1 MLGPQKK
8 VLWYPHT
15 PLPYNPYPLFQ
26 VHNFSLG
33 NETSNLAI
41 FVPLF
46 VSERNVK
53 EVDKRE
59 ADVPVGGKDLS
70 LVKAKELKGQ
80 GLAAFQ
86 HPVKVVK

>member
-1 MLGPQKK
+1 M
-8 VLWYPHT
+8 
-15 PLPYNPYPLFQ
+15 
-26 VHNFSLG
+26 
-33 NETSNLAI
+33 AI